1 MAEPAIIGRAVL
13 PDHRRKA
20 AVSGADVGLFAGGTT
35 LADMVFG
42 FYEEG
47 EELPESCRGDAP
59 EAEEA
64 EEEEEEDPETLAER
78 RAFWE
83 SQHQLLKTTL
93 YRTTSL
99 ESRIRQETEQA
110 LRELRSAGPICVC
123 PKPVAGGCRNCLLRD
138 LTERLRNAGYDSAFC
153 KSKWRSS
160 PDIPSGEHRY
170 VDVVDASGKNPVRVV
185 IEVDF
190 RGEFE
195 MARAKPEYNKLVSRL
210 PQVFVGK
217 AERLKNLI
225 KILCGA
231 AKECMKENKM
241 HMGPWRKHKYMQAKW
256 FGNCERMK
264 PPTRPAFPAGVLSE
278 RPPRPKA
285 SMLTHDLLDKMPT
298 LHCTAVEVV

>member
-1 MAEPAIIGRAVL
+1 MAEPAIIREISGNRRNSAVF
-13 PDHRRKA
+13 
-20 AVSGADVGLFAGGTT
+20 GADEEFFGGGTS
-35 LADMVFG
+35 LADMVLG

-47 EELPESCRGDAP
+47 EESPESCRGEGA
-59 EAEEA
+59 EA
-64 EEEEEEDPETLAER
+64 EEEEEDPETIAER
-78 RAFWE
+78 QAFWE

-99 ESRIRQETEQA
+99 ETRIRQETEEA

-123 PKPVAGGCRNCLLRD
+123 PKPVAGGCRNCLLRN
-138 LTERLRNAGYDSAFC
+138 LTERLRNAGFDSAFC

-170 VDVVDASGKNPVRVV
+170 VDVVDVSCKNPVRVV

-190 RGEFE
+190 LGEFE
-195 MARAKPEYNKLVSRL
+195 MARASREYNKLISRL

-231 AKECMKENKM
+231 AKKCMKENKM

-264 PPTRPAFPAGVLSE
+264 PPTRVFSAGLSD

-285 SMLTHDLLDKMPT
+285 SMLTYDLLDKMPS